1 MYDFIK
7 ILFLMSLK
15 ASILIFIIMLIKKI
29 FNKYI
34 NAKIHFLVW
43 LLIFIPLLIPVL
55 PQSHL
60 SIYNLSPIFQKE
72 ITVTPKISINDNYN
86 TYNNESI
93 DNYKNQIVPK
103 DLSNNQSLT
112 FKSRKTIFYY
122 LKIENILFL
131 IWISVFLFILLT
143 KIHKTYQLNYLIRKN
158 KYTIDLKI
166 QSYFNQYLLDLNINT
181 KPELVI
187 TDLVKMPC
195 LIGINKP
202 KILIPIEISNNFN
215 NDEISLIILH
225 ELFHHKRKDI
235 LLCWII
241 LIFQSIYWFNP
252 IIWFGFSKMKNDM
265 ELACDGCVL
274 SYINEKQHIKYGN
287 VILSLVSYYSYNKLS
302 PIATNF
308 LQNKNEIKRRIL
320 MIKYNK
326 QKSKII
332 SLLIIFLVLLAG
344 CSTLSSPE
352 KKENSSITNSVE
364 VVKPKNIETVSN
376 NIDIAFDVDNF
387 LSNISSDGL
396 NSSDAATLIENKEA
410 IIGKPLSEIT
420 VLQTK
425 LYTNK
430 YYLRS
435 YYVEEIDNSS
445 KNGYT
450 NVIIFP
456 LVSDEE
462 SSALYIYNKD
472 DIIDDIK
479 IDEFNGSP
487 NLDLEDSRFVI
498 ISHTYLP
505 GSDFDSIDLKNKTN
519 QSLNDKYRNTSF
531 NDFKQDF
538 NLIHGSSEAIDKQNN
553 LIINLYPLVSK
564 DSASVNSGLYV
575 LSQEDTIISIF
586 EGKPDIDFN
595 ELTSIFSLK

>member
-1 MYDFIK
+1 
-7 ILFLMSLK
+7 
-15 ASILIFIIMLIKKI
+15 
-29 FNKYI
+29 
-34 NAKIHFLVW
+34 
-43 LLIFIPLLIPVL
+43 
-55 PQSHL
+55 
-60 SIYNLSPIFQKE
+60 
-72 ITVTPKISINDNYN
+72 
-86 TYNNESI
+86 
-93 DNYKNQIVPK
+93 
-103 DLSNNQSLT
+103 
-112 FKSRKTIFYY
+112 
-122 LKIENILFL
+122 
-131 IWISVFLFILLT
+131 
-143 KIHKTYQLNYLIRKN
+143 
-158 KYTIDLKI
+158 
-166 QSYFNQYLLDLNINT
+166 
-181 KPELVI
+181 
-187 TDLVKMPC
+187 
-195 LIGINKP
+195 
-202 KILIPIEISNNFN
+202 
-215 NDEISLIILH
+215 
-225 ELFHHKRKDI
+225 
-235 LLCWII
+235 
-241 LIFQSIYWFNP
+241 
-252 IIWFGFSKMKNDM
+252 
-265 ELACDGCVL
+265 
-274 SYINEKQHIKYGN
+274 
-287 VILSLVSYYSYNKLS
+287 
-302 PIATNF
+302 
-308 LQNKNEIKRRIL
+308 

-456 LVSDEE
+456 LVSDQE